1 MRATLA
7 LATTL
12 LVSSQALAHDDPSS
26 HFHGPGGLIIWAPLI
41 LAALAIAYRA
51 TKK

>member
-1 MRATLA
+1 MRAIPTVTATLIA
-7 LATTL
+7 
-12 LVSSQALAHDDPSS
+12 SSQALAHDDPSS
-26 HFHGPGGLIIWAPLI
+26 HFHGPGGLIIWAPLV